1 MGFGSGGGFK
11 PGAGDIKGNLT
22 VTGNVGIGTPSP
34 DGTLHVMKA
43 SAGSV
48 TVTGDQANG
57 IIIEDDDSTAITLLD
72 PSGGVIYFGDADDTD
87 IGRIGYRH
95 GGDYANSMY
104 FWTNNAQQMTINSAG
119 NVGIGTSTFD
129 GTAAGVLT
137 IKNGTSPAALTADQI
152 YIGSKD
158 SAGTG
163 TDELATLELFTE
175 EAIDATALDA
185 AGTLS
190 HRIPIWLNGTCYWLY
205 LDPV

>member
-22 VTGNVGIGTPSP
+22 VTGNVGVGTTSPETSLHVQNGSAGTIAAIDGALLILESNEKPKIQFQSPNAYGGSIIFGSP
-34 DGTLHVMKA
+34 DDSDEGQIDYDNSSERFLFK
-43 SAGSV
+43 
-48 TVTGDQANG
+48 TGGN
-57 IIIEDDDSTAITLLD
+57 TKMAIL
-72 PSGGVIYFGDADDTD
+72 GD
-87 IGRIGYRH
+87 
-95 GGDYANSMY
+95 
-104 FWTNNAQQMTINSAG
+104 
-119 NVGIGTSTFD
+119 NVGIGTTTFD
-129 GTAAGVLT
+129 GTAAGVLA

-163 TDELATLELFTE
+163 TDGLATLELFTE

-185 AGTLS
+185 VGTLS
-190 HRIPIWLNGTCYWLY
+190 HRIPIWLNGTCYWMY

>member
-22 VTGNVGIGTPSP
+22 VTAEHPKLIFRASDANGDSMILFKSGDGTQIANFRCDATSNTLNHFVMSAGSGEDDLAISPTGNVGIGT
-34 DGTLHVMKA
+34 T
-43 SAGSV
+43 
-48 TVTGDQANG
+48 
-57 IIIEDDDSTAITLLD
+57 
-72 PSGGVIYFGDADDTD
+72 
-87 IGRIGYRH
+87 
-95 GGDYANSMY
+95 
-104 FWTNNAQQMTINSAG
+104 
-119 NVGIGTSTFD
+119 TFD

-163 TDELATLELFTE
+163 TDTKATLEIWTE
-175 EAIDATALDA
+175 EAIDSTALADVA
-185 AGTLS
+185 TLS
-190 HRIPIWLNGTCYWLY
+190 KRIPIWHNGVCYWLY